1 MYQKHSL
8 LFLIFISFISL
19 GTSKSSF
26 SNEFKYF
33 QPNKTIEYSLKG
45 LKLTMDFEGIHQFES
60 EEPDSEFTVNYTA
73 NFYNQENAGTLLY
86 SYSLDKKGNETK
98 GKVNWE
104 VDIQKNDQKNQTVE
118 IKAEASLNNTKEPF
132 NYDTF
137 TIKYTEK
144 DEADNKSDKQFEFW
158 MIYFGFI
165 GSIII
170 TFGVMYVYFYATME
184 IGRNTLMLNN
194 LNTGLD
200 EGNSSKEKDSNEEN
214 PRTTA

>member
-1 MYQKHSL
+1 MYQKNSL

-19 GTSKSSF
+19 GNSKSFF

-33 QPNKTIEYSLKG
+33 QPNKTIEYSLKES
-45 LKLTMDFEGIHQFES
+45 KLTMNFEGIHQFES

-73 NFYNQENAGTLLY
+73 NFYNQENDGALLY
-86 SYSLDKKGNETK
+86 SYSLAKKGNQTK

-104 VDIQKNDQKNQTVE
+104 VDIQKNDEKNQTVE
-118 IKAEASLNNTKEPF
+118 IKAEASFNDIKENF
-132 NYDTF
+132 GYDTF
-137 TIKYTEK
+137 IIKYTEK
-144 DEADNKSDKQFEFW
+144 EEEKSDKTFEFW
-158 MIYFGFI
+158 MIYFGFL
-165 GSIII
+165 GSIIL

-194 LNTGLD
+194 LSAGLD
-200 EGNSSKEKDSNEEN
+200 EGSSAQEKDSNEEN

>member
-1 MYQKHSL
+1 MYQKNSL

-19 GTSKSSF
+19 DNSKNFF

-45 LKLTMDFEGIHQFES
+45 LKLSMNFEGIHQFES

-73 NFYNQENAGTLLY
+73 NFYNQENDGALLY
-86 SYSLDKKGNETK
+86 SYSLAKKGNQTK

-104 VDIQKNDQKNQTVE
+104 VDIQKNDEKNQTVE
-118 IKAEASLNNTKEPF
+118 IKAEASFNDIKENF
-132 NYDTF
+132 GYDTF
-137 TIKYTEK
+137 IIKYTEK
-144 DEADNKSDKQFEFW
+144 EEEKSDKTFEFW
-158 MIYFGFI
+158 MIYFGFL
-165 GSIII
+165 GSIIL

-194 LNTGLD
+194 LSAGLD
-200 EGNSSKEKDSNEEN
+200 EGSSAQEKDSNEEN

>member
-1 MYQKHSL
+1 MYQKNYL

-19 GTSKSSF
+19 SKGKNFF

-33 QPNKTIEYSLKG
+33 QPNKTIEYSLKES
-45 LKLTMDFEGIHQFES
+45 KLTMNFEGIHQFES

-73 NFYNQENAGTLLY
+73 NFYNQENDGAFLY
-86 SYSLDKKGNETK
+86 SYSLVKIGNQTK

-104 VDIQKNDQKNQTVE
+104 VDIQKNEQKNQTVE
-118 IKAEASLNNTKEPF
+118 IKAEASFNGIKENF
-132 NYDTF
+132 GYDTF
-137 TIKYTEK
+137 IIKYTEK
-144 DEADNKSDKQFEFW
+144 EEEKSDKTFEFW
-158 MIYFGFI
+158 MIYFGFL
-165 GSIII
+165 GSIIL

-194 LNTGLD
+194 LSAGLD
-200 EGNSSKEKDSNEEN
+200 EGSSAQEKDSNEEN

>member
-1 MYQKHSL
+1 MNQKNSL

-19 GTSKSSF
+19 GNSKSFF

-33 QPNKTIEYSLKG
+33 QPNKTIDYSLKES
-45 LKLTMDFEGIHQFES
+45 KLTMNFEGIHQFES

-73 NFYNQENAGTLLY
+73 NFYNQENDGAFLY
-86 SYSLDKKGNETK
+86 SYSLAKKGNQTK

-104 VDIQKNDQKNQTVE
+104 VDIQKNDEKNQTVE
-118 IKAEASLNNTKEPF
+118 IKAEASFNDIKENF
-132 NYDTF
+132 GYDTF
-137 TIKYTEK
+137 IIKYTEK
-144 DEADNKSDKQFEFW
+144 EEEKSDKTFEFW
-158 MIYFGFI
+158 MIYFGFL
-165 GSIII
+165 GSIIL

-194 LNTGLD
+194 LSAGLD
-200 EGNSSKEKDSNEEN
+200 EGSSAQEKDSNEEN

>member
-1 MYQKHSL
+1 MYQKNSL

-19 GTSKSSF
+19 SKGKNFF

-33 QPNKTIEYSLKG
+33 QPNKTIEYSLKES
-45 LKLTMDFEGIHQFES
+45 KLTMNFEGIHQFES

-73 NFYNQENAGTLLY
+73 NFYNQENDGAFLY
-86 SYSLDKKGNETK
+86 SYSLVKIGNQTK

-104 VDIQKNDQKNQTVE
+104 VDIQKNDEKNQTVE
-118 IKAEASLNNTKEPF
+118 IKAEASFNDIKENF
-132 NYDTF
+132 GYDTF
-137 TIKYTEK
+137 IIKYTEK
-144 DEADNKSDKQFEFW
+144 EEEKSDKTFEFW
-158 MIYFGFI
+158 MIYFGFL
-165 GSIII
+165 GSIIL

-194 LNTGLD
+194 LSAGLD
-200 EGNSSKEKDSNEEN
+200 EGSSAQEKDSNEEN

>member
-1 MYQKHSL
+1 MYQKNYL

-19 GTSKSSF
+19 SKGKNFF

-33 QPNKTIEYSLKG
+33 QPNKTIEYSLKES
-45 LKLTMDFEGIHQFES
+45 KLTMNFEGIHQFES

-73 NFYNQENAGTLLY
+73 NFYNQENDGAFLY
-86 SYSLDKKGNETK
+86 SYSLAKKGNQTK

-104 VDIQKNDQKNQTVE
+104 VDIQKNDEKNQTVE
-118 IKAEASLNNTKEPF
+118 IKAEASFNDIKENF
-132 NYDTF
+132 GYDTF
-137 TIKYTEK
+137 IIKYTEK
-144 DEADNKSDKQFEFW
+144 EEEKSDKTFEFW
-158 MIYFGFI
+158 MIYFGFL
-165 GSIII
+165 GSIIL

-194 LNTGLD
+194 LSAGLD
-200 EGNSSKEKDSNEEN
+200 EGSSAQEKDSNEEN

>member
-1 MYQKHSL
+1 MYQKNYL

-19 GTSKSSF
+19 SKGKNFF

-33 QPNKTIEYSLKG
+33 QPNKTIEYSLKES
-45 LKLTMDFEGIHQFES
+45 KLTMNFEGIHQFES

-73 NFYNQENAGTLLY
+73 NFYNQENDGAFLY
-86 SYSLDKKGNETK
+86 SYSLVKIGNQTK

-104 VDIQKNDQKNQTVE
+104 VDIQKNDEKNQTVE
-118 IKAEASLNNTKEPF
+118 IKAEASFNDIKENF
-132 NYDTF
+132 GYDTF
-137 TIKYTEK
+137 IIKYTEK
-144 DEADNKSDKQFEFW
+144 EEEKSDKTFEFW
-158 MIYFGFI
+158 MIYFGFL
-165 GSIII
+165 GSIIL

-194 LNTGLD
+194 LSAGLD
-200 EGNSSKEKDSNEEN
+200 EGSSAQEKDSNEEN

>member
-1 MYQKHSL
+1 MYQKNSL

-19 GTSKSSF
+19 SKGKNFF

-33 QPNKTIEYSLKG
+33 QPNKTIEYSLKES
-45 LKLTMDFEGIHQFES
+45 KLTMNFEGIHQFES

-73 NFYNQENAGTLLY
+73 NFYNQENDGAFLY
-86 SYSLDKKGNETK
+86 SDSLIKIGNKTK

-104 VDIQKNDQKNQTVE
+104 VDIQKNDEKNQTVE
-118 IKAEASLNNTKEPF
+118 IKAEASFNDIKENF
-132 NYDTF
+132 GYDTF
-137 TIKYTEK
+137 IIKYTEK
-144 DEADNKSDKQFEFW
+144 EEEKSDKTFEFW
-158 MIYFGFI
+158 MIYFGFL
-165 GSIII
+165 GSIIL

-194 LNTGLD
+194 LSAGLD
-200 EGNSSKEKDSNEEN
+200 EGSSAQEKDSNEEN

>member
-1 MYQKHSL
+1 MYQKNYL

-19 GTSKSSF
+19 SKGKNFF

-45 LKLTMDFEGIHQFES
+45 LKLSMNFEGIHQFES

-73 NFYNQENAGTLLY
+73 NFYNQENDGAFLY
-86 SYSLDKKGNETK
+86 SYSLVKIGNQTK

-104 VDIQKNDQKNQTVE
+104 VDIQKNEQKNQTVE
-118 IKAEASLNNTKEPF
+118 IKAEASFNDIKENF
-132 NYDTF
+132 GYDTF
-137 TIKYTEK
+137 IIKYTEK
-144 DEADNKSDKQFEFW
+144 EEEKSDKTFEFW
-158 MIYFGFI
+158 MIYFGFL
-165 GSIII
+165 GSIIL

-194 LNTGLD
+194 LSAGLD
-200 EGNSSKEKDSNEEN
+200 EGSSAQEKDSNEEN

>member
-1 MYQKHSL
+1 MYQKNSL

-19 GTSKSSF
+19 SKCKNFF

-33 QPNKTIEYSLKG
+33 QPNKTIEYGLKES
-45 LKLTMDFEGIHQFES
+45 KLTMNFEGIHQFES

-73 NFYNQENAGTLLY
+73 NFYNQENDGAFLY
-86 SYSLDKKGNETK
+86 SYSLAKKGNQTK

-104 VDIQKNDQKNQTVE
+104 VDIQKNDEKNQTVE
-118 IKAEASLNNTKEPF
+118 IKAEASFNDIKENF
-132 NYDTF
+132 GYDTF
-137 TIKYTEK
+137 IIKYTEK
-144 DEADNKSDKQFEFW
+144 EEEKSDKTFEFW
-158 MIYFGFI
+158 MIYFGFL
-165 GSIII
+165 GSIIL

-194 LNTGLD
+194 LSAGLD
-200 EGNSSKEKDSNEEN
+200 EGSSAQEKDSNEEN

>member
-1 MYQKHSL
+1 MYQKNSL

-19 GTSKSSF
+19 SKGKNFF

-33 QPNKTIEYSLKG
+33 QPNKTIEYSLKES
-45 LKLTMDFEGIHQFES
+45 KLTMNFEGIHQFES

-73 NFYNQENAGTLLY
+73 NFYNQENDGAFLY
-86 SYSLDKKGNETK
+86 SYSLAKKGNQTK

-104 VDIQKNDQKNQTVE
+104 VDIQKNDEKNQTVE
-118 IKAEASLNNTKEPF
+118 IKAEASFNDIKENF
-132 NYDTF
+132 GYDTF
-137 TIKYTEK
+137 IIKYTEK
-144 DEADNKSDKQFEFW
+144 EEEKSDKTFEFW
-158 MIYFGFI
+158 MIYFGFL
-165 GSIII
+165 GSIIL

-194 LNTGLD
+194 LSAGLD
-200 EGNSSKEKDSNEEN
+200 EGSSAQEKDSNEEN

>member
-1 MYQKHSL
+1 MYQKNSL

-19 GTSKSSF
+19 SKGKNFF

-33 QPNKTIEYSLKG
+33 QPNKTIEYSLKES
-45 LKLTMDFEGIHQFES
+45 KLTMNFEGIHQFES

-73 NFYNQENAGTLLY
+73 NFYNQENDGVFLY
-86 SYSLDKKGNETK
+86 SDSLVKIGNKTK

-104 VDIQKNDQKNQTVE
+104 VDIQKNEQKNQTVE
-118 IKAEASLNNTKEPF
+118 IKAEASFNGIKENF
-132 NYDTF
+132 GYDTF
-137 TIKYTEK
+137 IIKYTEK
-144 DEADNKSDKQFEFW
+144 EEEKSDKTFEFW
-158 MIYFGFI
+158 MIYFGFL
-165 GSIII
+165 GSIIL

-194 LNTGLD
+194 LSAGLD
-200 EGNSSKEKDSNEEN
+200 EGSSAQEKDSNEEN

>member
-1 MYQKHSL
+1 MYQKNSL

-19 GTSKSSF
+19 SKGKNFF

-33 QPNKTIEYSLKG
+33 QPNKTIEYSLKES
-45 LKLTMDFEGIHQFES
+45 KLTMNFEGIHQFES

-73 NFYNQENAGTLLY
+73 NFYNQENDGALLY
-86 SYSLDKKGNETK
+86 SYSLAKKGNQTK

-104 VDIQKNDQKNQTVE
+104 VDIQKNDEKNQTVE
-118 IKAEASLNNTKEPF
+118 IKAEASFNGIKENF
-132 NYDTF
+132 GYDTF
-137 TIKYTEK
+137 IIKYTEK
-144 DEADNKSDKQFEFW
+144 EEEKSDKTFEFW
-158 MIYFGFI
+158 MIYFGFL
-165 GSIII
+165 GSIIL

-194 LNTGLD
+194 LSAGLD
-200 EGNSSKEKDSNEEN
+200 EGSSAQEKDSNEEN

>member
-1 MYQKHSL
+1 MYQKNYL

-19 GTSKSSF
+19 SKGKNFF

-33 QPNKTIEYSLKG
+33 QPNKTIEYSLKES
-45 LKLTMDFEGIHQFES
+45 KLTMNFEGIHQFES

-73 NFYNQENAGTLLY
+73 NFYNQENDGALLY
-86 SYSLDKKGNETK
+86 SYSLAKKGNQTK

-104 VDIQKNDQKNQTVE
+104 VDIQKNEQKNQTVE
-118 IKAEASLNNTKEPF
+118 IKAEASFNDIKENF
-132 NYDTF
+132 GYDTF
-137 TIKYTEK
+137 IIKYTEK
-144 DEADNKSDKQFEFW
+144 EEEKSDKTFEFW
-158 MIYFGFI
+158 MIYFGFL
-165 GSIII
+165 GSIIL

-194 LNTGLD
+194 LSAGLD
-200 EGNSSKEKDSNEEN
+200 EGSSAQEKDSNEEN

>member
-1 MYQKHSL
+1 MYQKNSL

-19 GTSKSSF
+19 SKGKNFF

-33 QPNKTIEYSLKG
+33 QPNKTIEYSLKES
-45 LKLTMDFEGIHQFES
+45 KLTMNFEGIHQFES

-73 NFYNQENAGTLLY
+73 NFYNQENDGAFLY
-86 SYSLDKKGNETK
+86 SYSLAKKGNQTK

-104 VDIQKNDQKNQTVE
+104 FDIQKNEQKNQTVE
-118 IKAEASLNNTKEPF
+118 IKAEASFNGIKENF
-132 NYDTF
+132 GYDTF
-137 TIKYTEK
+137 IIKYTEK
-144 DEADNKSDKQFEFW
+144 EEEKSDKTFEFW
-158 MIYFGFI
+158 MIYFGFL
-165 GSIII
+165 GSIIL

-194 LNTGLD
+194 LSAGLD
-200 EGNSSKEKDSNEEN
+200 DGSSTQEKDSNEEN

>member
-1 MYQKHSL
+1 MYQKNYL

-19 GTSKSSF
+19 SKGKNFF

-33 QPNKTIEYSLKG
+33 QPNKTIEYSLKES
-45 LKLTMDFEGIHQFES
+45 KLTMNFEGIHQFES

-73 NFYNQENAGTLLY
+73 NFYNQENDGALLY
-86 SYSLDKKGNETK
+86 SYSLAKKGNQTK

-104 VDIQKNDQKNQTVE
+104 VDIQKNDEKNQTVE
-118 IKAEASLNNTKEPF
+118 IKAEASFNDIKENF
-132 NYDTF
+132 GYDTF
-137 TIKYTEK
+137 IIKYTEK
-144 DEADNKSDKQFEFW
+144 EEEKSDKTFEFW
-158 MIYFGFI
+158 MIYFGFL
-165 GSIII
+165 GSIIL

-194 LNTGLD
+194 LSAGLD
-200 EGNSSKEKDSNEEN
+200 EGSSAQEKDSNEEN

>member
-1 MYQKHSL
+1 MYQKNYL

-19 GTSKSSF
+19 SKGKNFF

-33 QPNKTIEYSLKG
+33 QPNKTIDYSLKES
-45 LKLTMDFEGIHQFES
+45 KLTMNFEGIHQFES

-73 NFYNQENAGTLLY
+73 NFYNQENDGALLY
-86 SYSLDKKGNETK
+86 SYSLAKKGNQTK

-104 VDIQKNDQKNQTVE
+104 VDIQKNDEKNQTVE
-118 IKAEASLNNTKEPF
+118 IKAEASFNDIKENF
-132 NYDTF
+132 GYDTF
-137 TIKYTEK
+137 IIKYTEK
-144 DEADNKSDKQFEFW
+144 EEEKSDKTFEFW
-158 MIYFGFI
+158 MIYFGFL
-165 GSIII
+165 GSIIL

-194 LNTGLD
+194 LSAGLD
-200 EGNSSKEKDSNEEN
+200 EGSSAQEKDSNEEN

>member
-1 MYQKHSL
+1 MYQKNSL

-19 GTSKSSF
+19 SKGKNFF

-33 QPNKTIEYSLKG
+33 QPNKTIDYSLKES
-45 LKLTMDFEGIHQFES
+45 KLTMNFEGIHQFES

-73 NFYNQENAGTLLY
+73 NFYNQENDGALLY
-86 SYSLDKKGNETK
+86 SYSLAKKGNQTK

-104 VDIQKNDQKNQTVE
+104 VDIQKNDEKNQTVE
-118 IKAEASLNNTKEPF
+118 IKAEASFNDIKENF
-132 NYDTF
+132 GYDTF
-137 TIKYTEK
+137 IIKYTEK
-144 DEADNKSDKQFEFW
+144 EEEKSDKTFEFW
-158 MIYFGFI
+158 MIYFGFL
-165 GSIII
+165 GSIIL

-194 LNTGLD
+194 LSAGLD
-200 EGNSSKEKDSNEEN
+200 EGSSAQEKDSNEEN

>member
-1 MYQKHSL
+1 MYQKNSL

-19 GTSKSSF
+19 GKSKSFF

-33 QPNKTIEYSLKG
+33 QPNKTIDYSLKES
-45 LKLTMDFEGIHQFES
+45 KLTMNFEGIHQFES

-73 NFYNQENAGTLLY
+73 NFYNQENDGAFLY
-86 SYSLDKKGNETK
+86 SYSLAKKGNQTK

-104 VDIQKNDQKNQTVE
+104 VDIQKNDEKNQTVE
-118 IKAEASLNNTKEPF
+118 IKAEASFNDIKENF
-132 NYDTF
+132 GYDTF
-137 TIKYTEK
+137 IIKYTEK
-144 DEADNKSDKQFEFW
+144 EEEKSDKTFEFW
-158 MIYFGFI
+158 MIYFGFL
-165 GSIII
+165 GSIIL

-194 LNTGLD
+194 LSAGLD
-200 EGNSSKEKDSNEEN
+200 EGSSAQEKDSNEEN

>member
-1 MYQKHSL
+1 MYQKNYL

-19 GTSKSSF
+19 SKGKNFF

-45 LKLTMDFEGIHQFES
+45 LKLSMNFEGIHQFES

-73 NFYNQENAGTLLY
+73 NFYNQENDGAFLY
-86 SYSLDKKGNETK
+86 SYSLVKIGNQTK

-104 VDIQKNDQKNQTVE
+104 VDIQKNDEKNQTVE
-118 IKAEASLNNTKEPF
+118 IKAEASFNDIKENF
-132 NYDTF
+132 GYDTF
-137 TIKYTEK
+137 IIKYTEK
-144 DEADNKSDKQFEFW
+144 EEEKSDKTFEFW
-158 MIYFGFI
+158 MIYFGFL
-165 GSIII
+165 GSIIL

-194 LNTGLD
+194 LSAGLD
-200 EGNSSKEKDSNEEN
+200 EGSSAQEKDSHEEN

>member
-1 MYQKHSL
+1 MYQKNYL

-19 GTSKSSF
+19 SKGKNFF

-33 QPNKTIEYSLKG
+33 QPNKTIEYSLKES
-45 LKLTMDFEGIHQFES
+45 KLTMNFEGIHQFES

-73 NFYNQENAGTLLY
+73 NFYNQENDGAFLY
-86 SYSLDKKGNETK
+86 SYSLFKIGNQTK

-104 VDIQKNDQKNQTVE
+104 VDIQKNDEKNQTVE
-118 IKAEASLNNTKEPF
+118 IKAEASFNDIKENF
-132 NYDTF
+132 GYDTF
-137 TIKYTEK
+137 IIKYTEK
-144 DEADNKSDKQFEFW
+144 EEEKSDKTFEFW
-158 MIYFGFI
+158 MIYFGFL
-165 GSIII
+165 GSIIL

-194 LNTGLD
+194 LSAGLD
-200 EGNSSKEKDSNEEN
+200 EGSSAQEKDSNEEN

>member
-1 MYQKHSL
+1 MYQKNSL

-19 GTSKSSF
+19 GNSKSFF

-33 QPNKTIEYSLKG
+33 QPNKTIDYNLKES
-45 LKLTMDFEGIHQFES
+45 KLTMNFEGIHQFES

-73 NFYNQENAGTLLY
+73 NFYNQENDGALLY
-86 SYSLDKKGNETK
+86 SYSLAKKGNQTK

-104 VDIQKNDQKNQTVE
+104 VDIQKNEQKNQTVE
-118 IKAEASLNNTKEPF
+118 IKAEASFNDIKENF
-132 NYDTF
+132 GYDTF
-137 TIKYTEK
+137 IIKYTEK
-144 DEADNKSDKQFEFW
+144 EEEKSDKTFEFW
-158 MIYFGFI
+158 MIYFGFL
-165 GSIII
+165 GSIIL

-194 LNTGLD
+194 LSAGLD
-200 EGNSSKEKDSNEEN
+200 EGSSTQEKDSNEEN

>member
-1 MYQKHSL
+1 MYQKNSL

-19 GTSKSSF
+19 SKGKNFF

-33 QPNKTIEYSLKG
+33 QPNKTIEYSLKES
-45 LKLTMDFEGIHQFES
+45 KLTMNFEGIHQFES

-73 NFYNQENAGTLLY
+73 NFYNQENDGALLY
-86 SYSLDKKGNETK
+86 SYSLAKKGNQTK

-104 VDIQKNDQKNQTVE
+104 VDIQKNDEKNQTVE
-118 IKAEASLNNTKEPF
+118 IKAEASFNDIKENF
-132 NYDTF
+132 GYDTF
-137 TIKYTEK
+137 IIKYTEK
-144 DEADNKSDKQFEFW
+144 EEEKSDKTFEFW
-158 MIYFGFI
+158 MIYFGFL
-165 GSIII
+165 GSIIL

-194 LNTGLD
+194 LSAGLD
-200 EGNSSKEKDSNEEN
+200 EGSSAQEKDSNEEN

>member
-1 MYQKHSL
+1 MYQKNSL

-19 GTSKSSF
+19 GNSKSFF

-33 QPNKTIEYSLKG
+33 QPNKTIDYSLKES
-45 LKLTMDFEGIHQFES
+45 KLTMNFEGIHQFES

-73 NFYNQENAGTLLY
+73 NFYNQENDGALLY
-86 SYSLDKKGNETK
+86 SYSLAKKGNQTK

-104 VDIQKNDQKNQTVE
+104 VDIQKNDEKNQTVE
-118 IKAEASLNNTKEPF
+118 IKAEASFNDIKENF
-132 NYDTF
+132 GYDTF
-137 TIKYTEK
+137 IIKYTEK
-144 DEADNKSDKQFEFW
+144 EEEKSDKTFEFW
-158 MIYFGFI
+158 MIYFGFL
-165 GSIII
+165 GSIIL

-194 LNTGLD
+194 LSAGLD
-200 EGNSSKEKDSNEEN
+200 EGSSAQEKDSNEEN

>member
-1 MYQKHSL
+1 MYQKNSL

-19 GTSKSSF
+19 SKGKNFF

-45 LKLTMDFEGIHQFES
+45 LKLSMNFEGIHQFES

-73 NFYNQENAGTLLY
+73 NFYNQENDGALLY
-86 SYSLDKKGNETK
+86 SYSLAKKGNQTK

-104 VDIQKNDQKNQTVE
+104 VDIQKNDEKNQTVE
-118 IKAEASLNNTKEPF
+118 IKAEASFNDIKENF
-132 NYDTF
+132 GYDTF
-137 TIKYTEK
+137 IIKYTEK
-144 DEADNKSDKQFEFW
+144 EEEKSDKTFEFW
-158 MIYFGFI
+158 MIYFGFL
-165 GSIII
+165 GSIIL

-194 LNTGLD
+194 LSAGLD
-200 EGNSSKEKDSNEEN
+200 EGSSAQEKDSNEEN

>member
-1 MYQKHSL
+1 MYQKNYL

-19 GTSKSSF
+19 SKGKNFF

-33 QPNKTIEYSLKG
+33 QPNKTIEYSLKES
-45 LKLTMDFEGIHQFES
+45 KLTMNFEGIHQFES

-73 NFYNQENAGTLLY
+73 NFYNQENDGAFLY
-86 SYSLDKKGNETK
+86 SYSLVKIGNQTK

-104 VDIQKNDQKNQTVE
+104 VDIQKNEQRNQTVE
-118 IKAEASLNNTKEPF
+118 IKAEASFNDIKENF
-132 NYDTF
+132 GYDTF
-137 TIKYTEK
+137 IIKYTEK
-144 DEADNKSDKQFEFW
+144 EEEKSDKTFEFW
-158 MIYFGFI
+158 MIYFGFL
-165 GSIII
+165 GSIIL

-194 LNTGLD
+194 LSAGLD
-200 EGNSSKEKDSNEEN
+200 EGSSAQEKDSNEEN